1 MKPAIHEE
9 IRGGAQHQTSPRADQ
24 QTFTLVNPHGHLPRW
39 PRSLLTERTSGLWEQ
54 EIHRQGMFPMTVTHL
69 EPDPPPSDM
78 RWTAQGRPSTHPH
91 VKSAH
96 RTRQGAMP
104 GSVPYAT
111 TTREIKMITVEW
123 DSSFS
128 AHTMVPPWGNGGHNN
143 IFVLMCKDTAIQAR
157 AKPKTFYFANRGY
170 FYLT

>member
-1 MKPAIHEE
+1 
-9 IRGGAQHQTSPRADQ
+9 
-24 QTFTLVNPHGHLPRW
+24 
-39 PRSLLTERTSGLWEQ
+39 
-54 EIHRQGMFPMTVTHL
+54 MFPMTMTHL

-157 AKPKTFYFANRGY
+157 AKPKTFYLANRGY
-170 FYLT
+170 FCLT

>member
-1 MKPAIHEE
+1 
-9 IRGGAQHQTSPRADQ
+9 
-24 QTFTLVNPHGHLPRW
+24 
-39 PRSLLTERTSGLWEQ
+39 
-54 EIHRQGMFPMTVTHL
+54 MFPMTVTHL

-111 TTREIKMITVEW
+111 TTREIKMITVGWE
-123 DSSFS
+123 SSYFQPTQWYFPRAKEKGKNNKETKS
-128 AHTMVPPWGNGGHNN
+128 HLLGHT
-143 IFVLMCKDTAIQAR
+143 AR
-157 AKPKTFYFANRGY
+157 AQQLVAETSQDGRLLGGVEALQGP
-170 FYLT
+170 L

>member
-1 MKPAIHEE
+1 
-9 IRGGAQHQTSPRADQ
+9 
-24 QTFTLVNPHGHLPRW
+24 
-39 PRSLLTERTSGLWEQ
+39 
-54 EIHRQGMFPMTVTHL
+54 MFPMTVTHL

-143 IFVLMCKDTAIQAR
+143 IFVLMCKDTAIQAH
-157 AKPKTFYFANRGY
+157 AKPKTFSVANKGH
-170 FYLT
+170 FCLT